1 MFRHLLVPT
10 DGSQLAEETVRQAVT
25 MAQQAGATITFF
37 HAQDSPYINP
47 EVSLFGE
54 GMVLD
59 PSIGEQVAQ
68 AHAAHAEQLLREARR
83 LAEAAGVA
91 CDSHTTINPIIY
103 EAILAAARERGCD
116 LIVMASHGRRGL
128 AALLLGSE
136 TQRVLTHAAIP
147 VLVIPSSPAAAEPGH
162 GSAHQPAHQPGSDP
176 KR

>member
-1 MFRHLLVPT
+1 MKLALFDLDHTLLPLDSDHSWGQFTTEMGWT
-10 DGSQLAEETVRQAVT
+10 DPVVFGQRNDEFYAHY
-25 MAQQAGATITFF
+25 QAGTLDIHDYVRFATE
-37 HAQDSPYINP
+37 AVRRRGAA
-47 EVSLFGE
+47 E
-54 GMVLD
+54 
-59 PSIGEQVAQ
+59 

-103 EAILAAARERGCD
+103 EAILAAARERGGD

-147 VLVIPSSPAAAEPGH
+147 VLVSPSSPAAAER
-162 GSAHQPAHQPGSDP
+162 A
-176 KR
+176 